1 MRKLVIAVS
10 PFSVVLDVESITGI
24 AVTGA
29 LVLGGRQRNL
39 YLMRLQWGI
48 HLWFFSGLPT
58 EVKDAC
64 VHVAESEN
72 LC

>member
-1 MRKLVIAVS
+1 M
-10 PFSVVLDVESITGI
+10 
-24 AVTGA
+24 TGA

>member
-1 MRKLVIAVS
+1 M
-10 PFSVVLDVESITGI
+10 TGS
-24 AVTGA
+24 

-39 YLMRLQWGI
+39 YLMRLQWDI
-48 HLWFFSGLPT
+48 HLCFFSGLPT